1 LERYRDEIEAGQ
13 LRVLFLDEC
22 HLMSG
27 DLQGYVWGRTG
38 ERVEVPIVNERDR
51 QTYYGALD
59 LLSKRL
65 LVQGHEKGNSTE
77 TIAYLKFLQTQWPEQ
92 RLLIL
97 WDGASYHRSKELQAF
112 LADVNAGLDPDAW
125 KIHCVR
131 FAPND
136 PSQNPIE
143 DAWLQA
149 KTWLRRMSG
158 LCPCFSALKAL
169 FEQFFRLE
177 VFDFP
182 KMHRYG
188 SFS

>member
-1 LERYRDEIEAGQ
+1 
-13 LRVLFLDEC
+13 
-22 HLMSG
+22 
-27 DLQGYVWGRTG
+27 
-38 ERVEVPIVNERDR
+38 
-51 QTYYGALD
+51 
-59 LLSKRL
+59 
-65 LVQGHEKGNSTE
+65 
-77 TIAYLKFLQTQWPEQ
+77 LKFLQAQWPEQ

-97 WDGASYHRSKELQAF
+97 WDGASYHRSQELQAF
-112 LADVNAGLDPDAW
+112 LAQVNDGLAPDTW

-136 PSQNPIE
+136 PRQNPIE

-158 LCPCFSALKAL
+158 LRPCFKALKAL

-182 KMHRYG
+182 KMHQYG